1 MSLSHED
8 FQKAKRIGE
17 AIQEFLLQTGMKDA
31 RSTDVYEMLA
41 RKGLVEKD
49 RHNGYH
55 FRQFLKKLKDANVL
69 SQLIPQ
75 CTFTTNGGEN
85 EWHFHVSAKKIGRP
99 GNTGTQA
106 TVIHRPVMSQ
116 EDIRRLVQEESVN
129 VEMLPVRTDKI
140 YSPQELSI
148 RKNYPR
154 AFEYWTDK
162 EYAILDRV
170 YMQCKNL
177 DVVSALLMRQP
188 HIVRDKIGGNRMSGL
203 EDQ

>member
-1 MSLSHED
+1 MGLSHED

-55 FRQFLKKLKDANVL
+55 FRQFLKKLKEGNVL

-75 CTFTTNGGEN
+75 CTFTTNDRGEN
-85 EWHFHVSAKKIGRP
+85 EWHFHASTKKAGNSVNIGK
-99 GNTGTQA
+99 QA
-106 TVIHRPVMSQ
+106 TIVHQPAMKQ
-116 EDIRRLVQEESVN
+116 EDILRLVQEESVN

-140 YSPQELSI
+140 YTPQE
-148 RKNYPR
+148 
-154 AFEYWTDK
+154 
-162 EYAILDRV
+162 
-170 YMQCKNL
+170 
-177 DVVSALLMRQP
+177 
-188 HIVRDKIGGNRMSGL
+188 
-203 EDQ
+203 